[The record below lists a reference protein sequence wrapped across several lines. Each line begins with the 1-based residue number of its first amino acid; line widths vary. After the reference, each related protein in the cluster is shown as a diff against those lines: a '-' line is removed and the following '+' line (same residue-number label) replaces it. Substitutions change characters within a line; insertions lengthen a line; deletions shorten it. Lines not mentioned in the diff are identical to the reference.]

1 MLTCLETMKQ
11 KVPLYGQIILVS
23 RSLEYYLS
31 FDDFVYDI

>member
-1 MLTCLETMKQ
+1 MLTCLETMKK